1 VIYSPDLLR
10 LMGTNIAAD
19 LLNKNHTSNEQKL
32 WRHVIINAVEDARAT
47 PSDRKTSV
55 YKFDAHEWIMQS
67 KDFEIICWWANWDPE
82 EVRAQYKRA
91 LKDLNIKFT
100 YKQIAWKQYYE
111 LFNKLKRAK
120 VVEDR
125 KYLRNKVEEAR
136 RAVMNAKAIA
146 MTTFF
151 ISLTA

>member
-1 VIYSPDLLR
+1 MLGPHLVIEKLLFINLMHTNGLCNLKTLR
-10 LMGTNIAAD
+10 LFVGGT
-19 LLNKNHTSNEQKL
+19 
-32 WRHVIINAVEDARAT
+32 
-47 PSDRKTSV
+47 
-55 YKFDAHEWIMQS
+55 
-67 KDFEIICWWANWDPE
+67 NWDPE
-82 EVRAQYKRA
+82 EVRAQYKKA
-91 LKDLNIKFT
+91 LQNLNIKFT

-120 VVEDR
+120 VAEDR

-151 ISLTA
+151 ISCHCLIPSNSSKIIVF

>member
-1 VIYSPDLLR
+1 
-10 LMGTNIAAD
+10 
-19 LLNKNHTSNEQKL
+19 
-32 WRHVIINAVEDARAT
+32 
-47 PSDRKTSV
+47 
-55 YKFDAHEWIMQS
+55 MQS

-120 VVEDR
+120 VAEDR